1 MHEKNFELLQEEA
14 IRLISVESNF
24 LNELAK
30 TKGLVMAA
38 ENSDK
43 QTFDQDS
50 VKKRIEVLTGEK
62 IKLEKQELVLAVVG
76 TMKAGK
82 STTINAIVGVEI
94 LPNRNR
100 PMTALPTLIRHKAGQ
115 KEPVLF
121 LKNKAPL
128 TNFIAQ
134 LNTVLENQ
142 NVDDKLLG
150 SENSVDMIELAAK
163 IKQKDYLQEKYAGSL
178 KIYEFL
184 KMLNDLVRFS
194 VITKTQF
201 PFASYSNV
209 DNLPVIEVEFAHLSD
224 YSEQIG
230 GLTLLDT
237 PGPNEAGQGHLKP
250 MLRDQLKKA
259 SAVLTVLDY
268 TQLKS
273 EADDVVRQELQQ
285 IVAECGDRLFV
296 LVNKFDQRDRNADSA
311 ESLTRYVAENLM
323 AGAVK
328 ANNVYPV
335 SANRAYLACRAL
347 AELEKN
353 QNLDLKQP
361 WVEDFAC
368 AAFGEDWHDDI
379 QDRER
384 VIKKANS
391 VWEKAGFTVP
401 LQDVVKGS
409 HEKAG
414 ILSLESAVTK
424 INITAQ
430 DVENYLEV
438 RHTGL
443 KSSVEELQKQIM
455 TLKQDIEK
463 FEALGHEADNKLKS
477 SAINFEKSC
486 TSAFL
491 NIKHK
496 VSGDIEYYFN
506 EGKQKEKAQRDASPP
521 AKRQKS
527 GGFLKR
533 TFSPVRQEATDF
545 DATNPVIRFESR
557 SDADEL
563 QGKIRMRLD
572 SIIKDSISELDQELK
587 SHLEQFNL
595 YLNSDLKHRCEQ
607 LLASV
612 QTTLEKG
619 NFKVNVRV
627 PDFDFSNS
635 MDLLSD
641 VDLNEAKE
649 YTKTEQRQR
658 RQSGVWGTVCSWF
671 NTEDWGW
678 ESYEFEQTYY
688 DVDVNAIRQ
697 KISKKL
703 DTELRR
709 ISKDVKHQIVLPL
722 KSDVDNLFS
731 ELSEIIQKIRADL
744 LQSVR
749 DHGKQKSEKDEL
761 LVHLAK
767 YSKLANEIN
776 IDSKGLNEDVI
787 NLLVGP
793 AKKVVNKSNLIG
805 GEHDR

>member
-38 ENSDK
+38 QNNEK

-121 LKNKAPL
+121 LHNKAPL
-128 TNFIAQ
+128 SNFIAQ
-134 LNTVLENQ
+134 LNTVFENQ
-142 NVDDKLLG
+142 NVDEKLLG
-150 SENSVDMIELAAK
+150 AENRVDMIELAEK
-163 IKQKDYLQEKYAGSL
+163 IKQKDYLQDQYAGSL

-224 YSEQIG
+224 YSGHIG

-237 PGPNEAGQGHLKP
+237 PGPNEAGQEHLKP

-259 SAVLTVLDY
+259 SAVLAVLDY

-273 EADDVVRQELQQ
+273 EADNVVRQELQQ
-285 IVAECGDRLFV
+285 IVAECGERLFV
-296 LVNKFDQRDRNADSA
+296 LVNKFDQRDRNADST

-347 AELEKN
+347 AELDKN
-353 QNLDLKQP
+353 QNLDFKQP
-361 WVEDFAC
+361 WVEDFALV
-368 AAFGEDWHDDI
+368 AFGADWHDDI

-384 VIKKANS
+384 VIKKAIS
-391 VWEKAGFTVP
+391 VWEKAGFTEP
-401 LQDVVKGS
+401 LKDVVKGS

-443 KSSVEELQKQIM
+443 QTSVKDLQTQIGY
-455 TLKQDIEK
+455 LKQDIENLAVLGL
-463 FEALGHEADNKLKS
+463 EAGNQLKLSADEL
-477 SAINFEKSC
+477 EKSC
-486 TSAFL
+486 SAAFDD
-491 NIKHK
+491 IKTK
-496 VSGDIEYYFN
+496 VASDIDYYFK
-506 EGKQKEKAQRDASPP
+506 EGKQKEKAQQEKDTTVAFPLGKTTMSFISVLLSASGRDKQDSAGLDEP
-521 AKRQKS
+521 KVEK
-527 GGFLKR
+527 
-533 TFSPVRQEATDF
+533 DF
-545 DATNPVIRFESR
+545 NVNNPVIKFDSIN
-557 SDADEL
+557 DAAEL
-563 QGKIRMRLD
+563 QEKIKISLE
-572 SIIKDSISELDQELK
+572 SIIKDSMSGLSDQLIAHLDQF
-587 SHLEQFNL
+587 FN
-595 YLNSDLKHRCEQ
+595 YLNSDLKNRCESLIAGVQ
-607 LLASV
+607 NKLEKVNFKINIRVPEFNILHDLNYLASI
-612 QTTLEKG
+612 
-619 NFKVNVRV
+619 
-627 PDFDFSNS
+627 DFDQIEEGTRMKSTP
-635 MDLLSD
+635 
-641 VDLNEAKE
+641 E
-649 YTKTEQRQR
+649 RQK
-658 RQSGVWGTVCSWF
+658 GLWGKLCGLF
-671 NTEDWGW
+671 NTNDWGW
-678 ESYEFEQTYY
+678 EVVEKE
-688 DVDVNAIRQ
+688 VDCYQVDTEKLRK
-697 KISKKL
+697 KISNGLDAKL
-703 DTELRR
+703 HET
-709 ISKDVKHQIVLPL
+709 SAIVSNMMILPL
-722 KSDVDNLFS
+722 KKDVDELFN
-731 ELSEIIQKIRADL
+731 ELTDIIERIRSDL

-749 DHGKQKSEKDEL
+749 DHQHEESVQDEL
-761 LVHLAK
+761 LNYLKIFTKRAR
-767 YSKLANEIN
+767 EIN
-776 IDSKGLNEDVI
+776 LDSAGLNEDLKI
-787 NLLVGP
+787 YQKEL
-793 AKKVVNKSNLIG
+793 
-805 GEHDR
+805 